1 LKTGKTRRREPM
13 AERGGA
19 SVAAAAILC
28 GAAGSAAASA
38 ALAGAV
44 REGSAGRRPARRRRR
59 RPMRCGMR
67 RRRRRRA
74 AAAAAAAGPGPGPS
88 SRAAAPAAPAP
99 APAPAPAAPAAP
111 FGGRSLEEIWRAA
124 TPSLTAFPT
133 VRVGGDVWARRGLA
147 AARRRARRVLGVD
160 LDPVVRLRR
169 FPVSTV
175 YRPARPSA
183 LSRPATGAVRG
194 RAPPPE
200 EKKRQRRKRR
210 RKGRP
215 PPARTGAASPRP
227 GPQGQTRPPSGLYLT
242 GLHRRR
248 SPLFLFFAPR
258 PPSPRRNL
266 VSRLYNKA
274 RVHSASFSHPQPP
287 LWMEDTCIFVFLF

>member
-1 LKTGKTRRREPM
+1 M

-59 RPMRCGMR
+59 RPMRCGGPGPREAEEKVVYSRSQLSLAGSTRALGDAFKLFMPRSTEFMSSDAELWSFLCSLKHQFSPRILRSKDVYGYSSCRALVPDPAPAPLPAPAAAPGGTR
-67 RRRRRRA
+67 RRRRRGPA
-74 AAAAAAAGPGPGPS
+74 ARPR
-88 SRAAAPAAPAP
+88 RAAAPAAPAP

-169 FPVSTV
+169 FPV
-175 YRPARPSA
+175 
-183 LSRPATGAVRG
+183 
-194 RAPPPE
+194 
-200 EKKRQRRKRR
+200 
-210 RKGRP
+210 
-215 PPARTGAASPRP
+215 AAP
-227 GPQGQTRPPSGLYLT
+227 GP
-242 GLHRRR
+242 
-248 SPLFLFFAPR
+248 
-258 PPSPRRNL
+258 
-266 VSRLYNKA
+266 
-274 RVHSASFSHPQPP
+274 
-287 LWMEDTCIFVFLF
+287 